1 MKGVKMLNRGSLLKQ
16 IETLLKSQ
24 GFKTSDIYEQGSFD
38 LVARKKLQILLLKT
52 FLNIDS
58 INEQN
63 AHEMKQLANIF
74 LASPIIIGEKSRNG
88 FLEEG
93 AIYERYD
100 IPTIGFDT
108 FKNMIM
114 YNEFPEILADRGG
127 YFVKID
133 GNVIKQYREDYS
145 LSLKELAGLAHVSR
159 ATMYK
164 YENGI
169 VRANAETAM
178 ILEEILNTKVT
189 LDIDLL
195 KPKQE
200 DIKYNE
206 DINDLSKLGYGV
218 LSTNKS
224 PFDAVAKMKS
234 SDEHSPLLTNVEKN
248 RSEKTLKRMAIPL
261 KDLSMVTTSE
271 PVFIINNDKIKES
284 IGTIPVIKSW
294 ELKEFENS
302 KELIKMIKE
311 RKEN

>member
-1 MKGVKMLNRGSLLKQ
+1 MLTRSQMLHN
-16 IETLLKSQ
+16 IENLLKSQ
-24 GFKTSDIYEQGSFD
+24 GFETSDIYEQGSFD
-38 LVARKKLQILLLKT
+38 IVARKNLQILLLKT

-58 INEQN
+58 INEHN

-88 FLEEG
+88 ILEDG
-93 AIYERYD
+93 VIYERYD
-100 IPTIGFDT
+100 IPTIT
-108 FKNMIM
+108 FETLQNMIV
-114 YNEFPEILADRGG
+114 YGESPEILADRGG

-133 GNVIKQYREDYS
+133 GNVIKQYREEYS
-145 LSLKELAGLAHVSR
+145 MSLKDLASLAHVSR

-169 VRANAETAM
+169 VRANTETAM

-195 KPKQE
+195 KQPQNE
-200 DIKYNE
+200 EIKYS
-206 DINDLSKLGYGV
+206 DDVNDLSKLGYGV

-224 PFDAVAKMKS
+224 PFDAVAKMKT
-234 SDEHSPLLTNVEKN
+234 SDKHSPLMANVEKN
-248 RSEKTLKRMAIPL
+248 RNEKTLKRMAIPL

-271 PVFIINNDKIKES
+271 PVFIINNEKIKES

-302 KELIKMIKE
+302 KELLKMIRE

>member
-1 MKGVKMLNRGSLLKQ
+1 MLTRSQLLQQ
-16 IETLLKSQ
+16 IENLLKSQ
-24 GFKTSDIYEQGSFD
+24 GFKTSDIYDQGSFD
-38 LVARKKLQILLLKT
+38 IVARKNLLILLLKT
-52 FLNIDS
+52 FQNIDS
-58 INEQN
+58 INESN

-74 LASPIIIGEKSRNG
+74 LASPIIVGEKSRNG
-88 FLEEG
+88 MLEEG
-93 AIYERYD
+93 VIYERYD

-108 FKNMIM
+108 LKNMIL
-114 YNEFPEILADRGG
+114 YNEYPEILADRGG

-133 GNVIKQYREDYS
+133 GNVIKQYREEYS
-145 LSLKELAGLAHVSR
+145 LSLKDLADLAHVSR

-164 YENGI
+164 YENEI
-169 VRANAETAM
+169 VRANTETAM

-195 KPKQE
+195 KQPQPE
-200 DIKYNE
+200 DIKYSE
-206 DINDLSKLGYGV
+206 GDDTLDLSKLGYGV
-218 LSTNKS
+218 VSTSKS

-234 SDEHSPLLTNVEKN
+234 SDKHSPLMANVEKN
-248 RSEKTLKRMAIPL
+248 RTEKTLKRMAVPL

-271 PVFIINNDKIKES
+271 PVFIINNEKIKES

-302 KELIKMIKE
+302 KELLKMIRE

>member
-1 MKGVKMLNRGSLLKQ
+1 MLTRSQLLHN
-16 IETLLKSQ
+16 IENLLNSQ
-24 GFKTSDIYEQGSFD
+24 GFKTSDIYDQGSFD
-38 LVARKKLQILLLKT
+38 IVARKNLQILLLKT

-58 INEQN
+58 INEHN

-88 FLEEG
+88 YLEDG
-93 AIYERYD
+93 VIYERYD
-100 IPTIGFDT
+100 IPAIGFET
-108 FKNMIM
+108 LKSMIL
-114 YNEFPEILADRGG
+114 YGECPEILADRGG

-133 GNVIKQYREDYS
+133 GNVIKQYREEYS
-145 LSLKELAGLAHVSR
+145 MSLKDLASLAHVSR

-169 VRANAETAM
+169 VRANTETAM

-195 KPKQE
+195 KQPQKD
-200 DIKYNE
+200 DIEYT
-206 DINDLSKLGYGV
+206 DDVNDLSKLGYGV
-218 LSTNKS
+218 ISTNKS
-224 PFDAVAKMKS
+224 PFDAVAKMKT
-234 SDEHSPLLTNVEKN
+234 SDKHSPLMANVEKN

-284 IGTIPVIKSW
+284 IGSVPVIKSW

-302 KELIKMIKE
+302 KELLKMIKE

>member
-1 MKGVKMLNRGSLLKQ
+1 MFTRGNLLQQ
-16 IETLLKSQ
+16 IEQLLKSQ
-24 GFKTSDIYEQGSFD
+24 GYKTSDIYEQGSFD
-38 LVARKKLQILLLKT
+38 LVARKNLLILLLKT

-58 INEQN
+58 INEHN
-63 AHEMKQLANIF
+63 AYEMKQLANIF

-88 FLEEG
+88 QLEEG
-93 AIYERYD
+93 VVYERYD
-100 IPTIGFDT
+100 IPTIGFET
-108 FKNMIM
+108 FKNMII
-114 YNEFPEILADRGG
+114 YNEYPEILADRGG

-133 GNVIKQYREDYS
+133 GNVIKQYREEYS
-145 LSLKELAGLAHVSR
+145 MSLKDLASLAHVSR

-169 VRANAETAM
+169 VRANTETAM

-195 KPKQE
+195 KQPQKDGIE
-200 DIKYNE
+200 YSD
-206 DINDLSKLGYGV
+206 DVNDLSKLGYGV
-218 LSTNKS
+218 LSTTKS
-224 PFDAVAKMKS
+224 PFDAVAKMKT
-234 SDEHSPLLTNVEKN
+234 SDKDSPLMANIEKN
-248 RSEKTLKRMAIPL
+248 RTEKTLKRMAIPL

-302 KELIKMIKE
+302 KELLKMIKE

>member
-1 MKGVKMLNRGSLLKQ
+1 MLTRATLLQQ
-16 IETLLKSQ
+16 IENLLKSQ
-24 GFKTSDIYEQGSFD
+24 GYKTSDIYDQGSFD
-38 LVARKKLQILLLKT
+38 LVARKNLLILLLKT
-52 FLNIDS
+52 FLNIDG

-63 AHEMKQLANIF
+63 AREMKQLANIF

-88 FLEEG
+88 ILEEG
-93 AIYERYD
+93 VVYERYE
-100 IPTIGFDT
+100 IPTVGLET
-108 FKNMIM
+108 FKNMVL
-114 YNEFPEILADRGG
+114 YNEYPEILADRGG

-133 GNVIKQYREDYS
+133 GNVIKQYREEYS
-145 LSLKELAGLAHVSR
+145 MSLKDLANLAHVSR

-169 VRANAETAM
+169 VRANTETAM

-195 KPKQE
+195 KQPQKE
-200 DIKYNE
+200 DVEYNE
-206 DINDLSKLGYGV
+206 DSTDLSKLGYDV

-234 SDEHSPLLTNVEKN
+234 SDKHSPLMANVEKN
-248 RSEKTLKRMAIPL
+248 RSEKTLKRMAVPL

-271 PVFIINNDKIKES
+271 PVFIINNDKIRDS

-302 KELIKMIKE
+302 KELLKIIKE

>member
-1 MKGVKMLNRGSLLKQ
+1 MLTRSQLLQQ
-16 IETLLKSQ
+16 IENLLKSQ
-24 GFKTSDIYEQGSFD
+24 GYKTSDIYDQGSFD
-38 LVARKKLQILLLKT
+38 IVARKNLLILLLKT
-52 FLNIDS
+52 FQNIDS
-58 INEQN
+58 INESN

-88 FLEEG
+88 LLEEG
-93 AIYERYD
+93 VIYERYD
-100 IPTIGFDT
+100 IPTIGFET
-108 FKNMIM
+108 LKNMIL
-114 YNEFPEILADRGG
+114 YNEYPEILADRGG

-133 GNVIKQYREDYS
+133 GNVIKQYREEYS
-145 LSLKELAGLAHVSR
+145 LSLKDLADLAHVSR

-164 YENGI
+164 YENEI
-169 VRANAETAM
+169 VRANTETAM

-195 KPKQE
+195 KQPKKE
-200 DIKYNE
+200 DIEFSNG
-206 DINDLSKLGYGV
+206 DDTLDLSKLGYGV
-218 LSTNKS
+218 VSTSKS

-234 SDEHSPLLTNVEKN
+234 SDKHSPLMANVEKN
-248 RSEKTLKRMAIPL
+248 RTEKTLKRMAVPL

-271 PVFIINNDKIKES
+271 PVFIINNEKIKES

-302 KELIKMIKE
+302 KELLKMIRE

>member
-1 MKGVKMLNRGSLLKQ
+1 MLTRSQMLHNIEHLL
-16 IETLLKSQ
+16 TSQ
-24 GFKTSDIYEQGSFD
+24 GYKTSDIYDQGSFD
-38 LVARKKLQILLLKT
+38 IVARKNLNILLLKT

-58 INEQN
+58 INEHN
-63 AHEMKQLANIF
+63 AYEMKQLANIF

-88 FLEEG
+88 ILEEG
-93 AIYERYD
+93 VVYERYE
-100 IPTIGFDT
+100 IPAIGFET
-108 FKNMIM
+108 LKNIIL
-114 YNEFPEILADRGG
+114 YNEHPEILADRGG

-133 GNVIKQYREDYS
+133 GNIIKQYREDYS
-145 LSLKELAGLAHVSR
+145 LSLKDLASLAHVSR

-169 VRANAETAM
+169 VRANTETAM

-195 KPKQE
+195 KQPKKE
-200 DIKYNE
+200 DVEYNS
-206 DINDLSKLGYGV
+206 DVHDLSKLGYGV
-218 LSTNKS
+218 LSTDKS

-234 SDEHSPLLTNVEKN
+234 SQESPLITNVEKN

-271 PVFIINNDKIKES
+271 PIFIINNDKIRES
-284 IGTIPVIKSW
+284 IGSIPVIKSW

-302 KELIKMIKE
+302 KELLKMIKE

>member
-1 MKGVKMLNRGSLLKQ
+1 MFTRGNLLQQ
-16 IETLLKSQ
+16 IEQLLKSQ
-24 GFKTSDIYEQGSFD
+24 GYKTSDIYEQGSFD
-38 LVARKKLQILLLKT
+38 LVARKNLLILLLKT
-52 FLNIDS
+52 FLNLDS
-58 INEQN
+58 INEHN
-63 AHEMKQLANIF
+63 AYEMKQLANIF

-88 FLEEG
+88 QLEEG
-93 AIYERYD
+93 VVYERYD
-100 IPTIGFDT
+100 IPTIGFET
-108 FKNMIM
+108 FKNMII
-114 YNEFPEILADRGG
+114 YNEYPEILADRGG

-133 GNVIKQYREDYS
+133 GNVIKQYREEYS
-145 LSLKELAGLAHVSR
+145 MSLKDLASLAHVSR

-169 VRANAETAM
+169 VRANTETAM

-195 KPKQE
+195 KQPQKDGIE
-200 DIKYNE
+200 YSD
-206 DINDLSKLGYGV
+206 DVNDLSKLGYGV
-218 LSTNKS
+218 LSTTKS

-234 SDEHSPLLTNVEKN
+234 SDKQSPLIANVEKN
-248 RSEKTLKRMAIPL
+248 RTEKTLKRMAVPL

-302 KELIKMIKE
+302 KELLKMIKE

>member
-1 MKGVKMLNRGSLLKQ
+1 MLTRSQLLQ
-16 IETLLKSQ
+16 NIENLLKSQ
-24 GFKTSDIYEQGSFD
+24 GYKTSDIYDQGSFD
-38 LVARKKLQILLLKT
+38 IVARKNLLILLLKT
-52 FLNIDS
+52 FQNIDS
-58 INEQN
+58 INESN

-93 AIYERYD
+93 VIYERYD
-100 IPTIGFDT
+100 IPTIGFET
-108 FKNMIM
+108 LKNMIV
-114 YNEFPEILADRGG
+114 YNEYPEILADRGG

-133 GNVIKQYREDYS
+133 GNVIKQYREEYS
-145 LSLKELAGLAHVSR
+145 LSLKDLADLAHVSR

-164 YENGI
+164 YENEI
-169 VRANAETAM
+169 VRANTETAM

-195 KPKQE
+195 KQPKKD
-200 DIKYNE
+200 DIEFSNG
-206 DINDLSKLGYGV
+206 DDTLDLSKLGYGV
-218 LSTNKS
+218 VSTNKS

-234 SDEHSPLLTNVEKN
+234 SNNQSPLMANVEKN
-248 RSEKTLKRMAIPL
+248 RTEKTLKRMAVPL

-271 PVFIINNDKIKES
+271 PVFIINNEKIKES

-302 KELIKMIKE
+302 KELLKLIKE
-311 RKEN
+311 RKAN

>member
-1 MKGVKMLNRGSLLKQ
+1 MLTRSQLLHN
-16 IETLLKSQ
+16 IENLLTSN
-24 GFKTSDIYEQGSFD
+24 GFKTSDIYDQGSFD
-38 LVARKKLQILLLKT
+38 LVARKNLQILLLKT

-58 INEQN
+58 INEHN

-74 LASPIIIGEKSRNG
+74 LASPIIIGERSRNG
-88 FLEEG
+88 YLEEG
-93 AIYERYD
+93 VIYERYD
-100 IPTIGFDT
+100 IPAIGFDT
-108 FKNMIM
+108 LKNMIL
-114 YNEFPEILADRGG
+114 YNEYPEILADRGG

-133 GNVIKQYREDYS
+133 GNVIKQYREEYS
-145 LSLKELAGLAHVSR
+145 LSLKDLADLAHVSR

-164 YENGI
+164 YENEI
-169 VRANAETAM
+169 VRANTETAM

-195 KPKQE
+195 KQPQKE
-200 DIKYNE
+200 EIEYNSS
-206 DINDLSKLGYGV
+206 DDTLDLSKLGYGV
-218 LSTNKS
+218 VSTNKS

-234 SDEHSPLLTNVEKN
+234 SEKESPLIANVEKN
-248 RSEKTLKRMAIPL
+248 RTEKTLKRMAIPL

-271 PVFIINNDKIKES
+271 PVFIINNEKIKES

-302 KELIKMIKE
+302 KELLKMIRE

>member
-1 MKGVKMLNRGSLLKQ
+1 MLTRSQLLQQ
-16 IETLLKSQ
+16 IENLLKSQ
-24 GFKTSDIYEQGSFD
+24 GYKTSDIYEQGSFD
-38 LVARKKLQILLLKT
+38 IVARKNLLILLLKT
-52 FLNIDS
+52 FQNIDS
-58 INEQN
+58 INESN

-74 LASPIIIGEKSRNG
+74 LASPIIIGARSRNG
-88 FLEEG
+88 MLEEG
-93 AIYERYD
+93 VIYERYD

-108 FKNMIM
+108 LKNMIL
-114 YNEFPEILADRGG
+114 YNEYPEILADRGG

-133 GNVIKQYREDYS
+133 GSVIKQYREEYS
-145 LSLKELAGLAHVSR
+145 LSLKDLADLAHVSR

-164 YENGI
+164 YENEI
-169 VRANAETAM
+169 VRANTETAM

-195 KPKQE
+195 KQPQPE
-200 DIKYNE
+200 DIKFSEGE
-206 DINDLSKLGYGV
+206 DTIDLSKLGYGV
-218 LSTNKS
+218 VSTNKS

-234 SDEHSPLLTNVEKN
+234 SEKHSPLMANVEKN
-248 RSEKTLKRMAIPL
+248 RTEKTLKRMAVPL

-271 PVFIINNDKIKES
+271 PVFIINNEKIKES

-302 KELIKMIKE
+302 KELLKMIRE

>member
-1 MKGVKMLNRGSLLKQ
+1 MLTRSQMLQN
-16 IETLLKSQ
+16 IENLLKSQ

-38 LVARKKLQILLLKT
+38 IVARKNLQILLLKT

-58 INEQN
+58 INEHN

-88 FLEEG
+88 ILEDG
-93 AIYERYD
+93 VVYERYE
-100 IPTIGFDT
+100 IPTIT
-108 FKNMIM
+108 FETLKNMII
-114 YNEFPEILADRGG
+114 YGESPEILADRGG

-133 GNVIKQYREDYS
+133 GNVIKQYREEYS
-145 LSLKELAGLAHVSR
+145 MSLKDLASLAHVSR

-169 VRANAETAM
+169 VRANTETAM

-195 KPKQE
+195 KQPQNE
-200 DIKYNE
+200 EVKYS
-206 DINDLSKLGYGV
+206 DDVKDLSKLGYGV

-224 PFDAVAKMKS
+224 PFDAVAKMKT
-234 SDEHSPLLTNVEKN
+234 SDKHSPLMANVEKN
-248 RSEKTLKRMAIPL
+248 RNEKTLKRMAIPL

-302 KELIKMIKE
+302 KELLKMIRE

>member
-1 MKGVKMLNRGSLLKQ
+1 MLNRGSLLKQ

-93 AIYERYD
+93 VIYERYD

-234 SDEHSPLLTNVEKN
+234 SDEHSPLITNVEKN

>member
-1 MKGVKMLNRGSLLKQ
+1 MLTRSQLLQQ
-16 IETLLKSQ
+16 IENLLKSQ
-24 GFKTSDIYEQGSFD
+24 GYKTSDIYEQGSFD
-38 LVARKKLQILLLKT
+38 IVARKNLLILLLKT
-52 FLNIDS
+52 FQNIDS
-58 INEQN
+58 INESN

-74 LASPIIIGEKSRNG
+74 LASPIIIGARSRNG
-88 FLEEG
+88 MLEEG
-93 AIYERYD
+93 VIYERYD

-108 FKNMIM
+108 LKNMIL
-114 YNEFPEILADRGG
+114 YNEYPEILADRGG

-133 GNVIKQYREDYS
+133 GNVIKQYREEYS
-145 LSLKELAGLAHVSR
+145 LSLKDLADLAHVSR

-164 YENGI
+164 YENEI
-169 VRANAETAM
+169 VRANTETAM

-195 KPKQE
+195 KQPQPE
-200 DIKYNE
+200 DIKFSEGE
-206 DINDLSKLGYGV
+206 DTIDLSKLGYGV
-218 LSTNKS
+218 VSTNKS

-234 SDEHSPLLTNVEKN
+234 SEKHSPLIANVEKN
-248 RSEKTLKRMAIPL
+248 RTEKTLKRMAVPL

-271 PVFIINNDKIKES
+271 PVFIINNEKIKES

-302 KELIKMIKE
+302 KELLKMIRE

>member
-1 MKGVKMLNRGSLLKQ
+1 MLTRSQMLHNIENLL
-16 IETLLKSQ
+16 TSQ
-24 GFKTSDIYEQGSFD
+24 GFKTSDIYDQGSFD
-38 LVARKKLQILLLKT
+38 IVARKNLLILLLKT

-58 INEQN
+58 INEHN

-88 FLEEG
+88 LLEEG
-93 AIYERYD
+93 VIYERYD
-100 IPTIGFDT
+100 IPAIGFET
-108 FKNMIM
+108 LKNMIL
-114 YNEFPEILADRGG
+114 YNEYPEILADRGG

-133 GNVIKQYREDYS
+133 GNVIKQYREEYS
-145 LSLKELAGLAHVSR
+145 MSLKDLASLAHVSR

-169 VRANAETAM
+169 VRANTETAM

-195 KPKQE
+195 KQPQQKE
-200 DIKYNE
+200 EIKFS
-206 DINDLSKLGYGV
+206 DDVNDLSKLGYGV

-234 SDEHSPLLTNVEKN
+234 SDKDSPLMANVEKN
-248 RSEKTLKRMAIPL
+248 RNEKTLKRMAIPL

-284 IGTIPVIKSW
+284 IGTVPVIKSW

-302 KELIKMIKE
+302 KELLKMIRE

>member
-1 MKGVKMLNRGSLLKQ
+1 MFTRGNLLQQIEQLLK
-16 IETLLKSQ
+16 TQ
-24 GFKTSDIYEQGSFD
+24 GYKTSDIYEQGSFD
-38 LVARKKLQILLLKT
+38 IVARKKLLILLLKT
-52 FLNIDS
+52 FVNIDS
-58 INEQN
+58 INERN

-88 FLEEG
+88 YLEEG
-93 AIYERYD
+93 VIYERYD
-100 IPTIGFDT
+100 IPAIGFDT
-108 FKNMIM
+108 LKNMIL
-114 YNEFPEILADRGG
+114 YNEYPEILADRGG

-133 GNVIKQYREDYS
+133 GNVIKQYREEYS
-145 LSLKELAGLAHVSR
+145 LSLKDLADLAHVSR

-164 YENGI
+164 YENEI
-169 VRANAETAM
+169 VRANTETAM

-195 KPKQE
+195 KQPQKE
-200 DIKYNE
+200 EIEYNSS
-206 DINDLSKLGYGV
+206 DDTLDLSKLGYGV
-218 LSTNKS
+218 VSTNKS

-234 SDEHSPLLTNVEKN
+234 SEKESPLIANVEKN
-248 RSEKTLKRMAIPL
+248 RTEKTLKRMAIPL

-271 PVFIINNDKIKES
+271 PVFIINNEKIKES

-302 KELIKMIKE
+302 KELLKMIRE